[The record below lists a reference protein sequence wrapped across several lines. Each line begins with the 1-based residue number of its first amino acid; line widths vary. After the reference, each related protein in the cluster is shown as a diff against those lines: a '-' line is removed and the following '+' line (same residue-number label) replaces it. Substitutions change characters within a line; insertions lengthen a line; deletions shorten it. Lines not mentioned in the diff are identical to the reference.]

1 MTPRK
6 KPLDL
11 GDASHG
17 RCAST
22 PPMSPP
28 PPPPRAEG
36 NAREGARFRT
46 PPPALGRPAPS
57 GSEFSGKEA
66 ALVITSIADRVKRRT
81 TRGSLATAHST
92 GSAPSSFNRTS
103 FSLGRM
109 KKENAPHPP
118 QPRPQPRPQPQL
130 AGRDFA
136 AGLIGGGPTHAPR
149 RLPTR
154 AALPPSAAAATTSS
168 RVLRIRPAGKLAQDF
183 ATFGALSS
191 PADSPNHSPE
201 PKRRRKDHRGTARGG
216 AGRSPVAG
224 IVAKVTDEEL
234 AALEHSDPAK
244 YRRIVG
250 NRKSA
255 AASKARRDA
264 AAEETAA
271 ALRTMRSEN
280 EQLLAK
286 LAKAEAA
293 LKMRANGGGG
303 GRRR

>member
-118 QPRPQPRPQPQL
+118 QPRPHPRPQPQL

-136 AGLIGGGPTHAPR
+136 AGLVGGGPTHAPR

-191 PADSPNHSPE
+191 PADSPNHSSE
-201 PKRRRKDHRGTARGG
+201 PKRRRKDRETARGG

-264 AAEETAA
+264 AAEATAA

>member
-6 KPLDL
+6 KPLEL

-118 QPRPQPRPQPQL
+118 QPHPQSQPQL

-136 AGLIGGGPTHAPR
+136 AGLVGGGPTHAPR

-224 IVAKVTDEEL
+224 IMAKVTDEEL

>member
-109 KKENAPHPP
+109 KKEILQP
-118 QPRPQPRPQPQL
+118 QPQPPPQL

-136 AGLIGGGPTHAPR
+136 AGLVGGGPTHAPR

-201 PKRRRKDHRGTARGG
+201 PKRRRKDRGTARGG

>member
-22 PPMSPP
+22 PPM
-28 PPPPRAEG
+28 

-109 KKENAPHPP
+109 RKENAPHPP
-118 QPRPQPRPQPQL
+118 HPRPQPQPQL

-136 AGLIGGGPTHAPR
+136 AGLVGGGPTHAPR

-168 RVLRIRPAGKLAQDF
+168 RVLRIRPAGKLANDF

-191 PADSPNHSPE
+191 PADSPDHSPE

>member
-109 KKENAPHPP
+109 KKEILRPAAPAAAAAAAA
-118 QPRPQPRPQPQL
+118 RR
-130 AGRDFA
+130 
-136 AGLIGGGPTHAPR
+136 AGLRRGARRRWTH
-149 RLPTR
+149 TR
-154 AALPPSAAAATTSS
+154 AAPPPDA
-168 RVLRIRPAGKLAQDF
+168 RGP
-183 ATFGALSS
+183 
-191 PADSPNHSPE
+191 SPE
-201 PKRRRKDHRGTARGG
+201 RRRGHDVLTRPPNPTRGQTRPRFRHL
-216 AGRSPVAG
+216 RSPF
-224 IVAKVTDEEL
+224 L
-234 AALEHSDPAK
+234 A
-244 YRRIVG
+244 R
-250 NRKSA
+250 
-255 AASKARRDA
+255 
-264 AAEETAA
+264 
-271 ALRTMRSEN
+271 
-280 EQLLAK
+280 
-286 LAKAEAA
+286 
-293 LKMRANGGGG
+293 
-303 GRRR
+303 

>member
-28 PPPPRAEG
+28 PPPPRVEG

-118 QPRPQPRPQPQL
+118 QPRPHPRPQPQL

-136 AGLIGGGPTHAPR
+136 AGLVSGGPTHALR

-201 PKRRRKDHRGTARGG
+201 PKRRRKDRRTARGG

-244 YRRIVG
+244 FRRIVG

-264 AAEETAA
+264 AAEATAA

>member
-109 KKENAPHPP
+109 RKEILQP
-118 QPRPQPRPQPQL
+118 QPQRQPQL

-136 AGLIGGGPTHAPR
+136 AGLVGGGPTHAPR

-201 PKRRRKDHRGTARGG
+201 PKRRRKDHRTARGG

-303 GRRR
+303 GGRRR

>member
-28 PPPPRAEG
+28 PPPPRVEG
-36 NAREGARFRT
+36 NARKGARFRT

-118 QPRPQPRPQPQL
+118 QPHPQSQPQL

-136 AGLIGGGPTHAPR
+136 AGLVGGGPTHAPR

-154 AALPPSAAAATTSS
+154 AALPPAPPRPRRPPASSGSDPRANSPKISPPSEPFPRPLTPPTTPPSPSADGRTT
-168 RVLRIRPAGKLAQDF
+168 AG
-183 ATFGALSS
+183 
-191 PADSPNHSPE
+191 P
-201 PKRRRKDHRGTARGG
+201 RGVARG
-216 AGRSPVAG
+216 
-224 IVAKVTDEEL
+224 
-234 AALEHSDPAK
+234 
-244 YRRIVG
+244 
-250 NRKSA
+250 
-255 AASKARRDA
+255 ARRWPA
-264 AAEETAA
+264 SWP
-271 ALRTMRSEN
+271 R
-280 EQLLAK
+280 
-286 LAKAEAA
+286 
-293 LKMRANGGGG
+293 
-303 GRRR
+303 

>member
-28 PPPPRAEG
+28 PPPPRVEG

-118 QPRPQPRPQPQL
+118 QPRPHPRPQPQL

-136 AGLIGGGPTHAPR
+136 AGLVGGGPTHALR

-201 PKRRRKDHRGTARGG
+201 PKRRRKDRRTARGG

-234 AALEHSDPAK
+234 AALEYSDPAK

-264 AAEETAA
+264 AAEATAA

>member
-81 TRGSLATAHST
+81 TRGSLATVHST

-109 KKENAPHPP
+109 KKEILPSRSRSRSRSRSSPGGTSPRGSSAADPHTRRAASRRARPFPRAP
-118 QPRPQPRPQPQL
+118 PRPRRPHASSESDPRANSPKISPPSEPFPRPLTPQ
-130 AGRDFA
+130 
-136 AGLIGGGPTHAPR
+136 T
-149 RLPTR
+149 T
-154 AALPPSAAAATTSS
+154 PPSPSADGRRTAGPREVARGA
-168 RVLRIRPAGKLAQDF
+168 RRWPA
-183 ATFGALSS
+183 SS
-191 PADSPNHSPE
+191 P
-201 PKRRRKDHRGTARGG
+201 R
-216 AGRSPVAG
+216 
-224 IVAKVTDEEL
+224 
-234 AALEHSDPAK
+234 
-244 YRRIVG
+244 
-250 NRKSA
+250 
-255 AASKARRDA
+255 
-264 AAEETAA
+264 
-271 ALRTMRSEN
+271 
-280 EQLLAK
+280 
-286 LAKAEAA
+286 
-293 LKMRANGGGG
+293 
-303 GRRR
+303 